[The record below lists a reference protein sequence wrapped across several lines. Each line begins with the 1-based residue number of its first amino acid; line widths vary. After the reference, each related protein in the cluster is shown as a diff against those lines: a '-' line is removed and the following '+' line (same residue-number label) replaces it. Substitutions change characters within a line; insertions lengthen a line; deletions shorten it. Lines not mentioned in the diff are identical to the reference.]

1 MSLQFETTHSNLI
14 YLLRRCGLRLPWVK
28 YQSRWS
34 HFCYSTYD
42 IFLFTIGLY
51 QFVCSACSIIL
62 VPTFQ
67 DMCTL
72 GIVTSVLATGGS
84 ITLFYFFYQNRL
96 EKFTDNWNLLN
107 EKILTSS
114 SDSKEFFRQLFLQVA
129 KSNESFGKT
138 ILFFV
143 FWTPIIYCS
152 PVPIIDAIKNSYRT
166 NLPLPILYPYDD
178 RQAGVYEI
186 TFLLH
191 MMGLVISVMKKF
203 GNDCFF
209 LSLFKI
215 HNAYLRY
222 ISVLI
227 KKEGEKFKKNNNRI
241 FKQKLI
247 SWIKIH
253 QQIVKNSQDLIK
265 LYTPIIIIYYVNLIC
280 IVVFGLFTQ
289 IKNDRD
295 SSVQRFGTAMFCT
308 VNIFQL
314 YMQCSSAEQ
323 LSTEAEKV
331 AEEVYNTPWNE
342 VDECNAEIIRLVLKI
357 ANRPVEVTAFK
368 APTFLLNKQTFITF
382 VVNTI
387 RAFMTFSKMSDLR
400 DQASLL

>member
-1 MSLQFETTHSNLI
+1 
-14 YLLRRCGLRLPWVK
+14 
-28 YQSRWS
+28 
-34 HFCYSTYD
+34 
-42 IFLFTIGLY
+42 
-51 QFVCSACSIIL
+51 
-62 VPTFQ
+62 
-67 DMCTL
+67 MCTL

-96 EKFTDNWNLLN
+96 EKFTDNWNSLN
-107 EKILTSS
+107 ENILKSNL
-114 SDSKEFFRQLFLQVA
+114 DSKEFFRQMFLQVA
-129 KSNESFGKT
+129 KNNESFTKT
-138 ILFFV
+138 ILFVV

-152 PVPIIDAIKNSYRT
+152 PVPVVDAIKQSYRT

-178 RQAGVYEI
+178 RQAGLYEM
-186 TFLLH
+186 TFFLH

-215 HNAYLRY
+215 HRTYLRY
-222 ISVLI
+222 LSVSI
-227 KKEGEKFKKNNNRI
+227 RSEGEKFKKNSNQLI
-241 FKQKLI
+241 KQKLI

-253 QQIVKNSQDLIK
+253 QQIIKNIQDLII
-265 LYTPIIIIYYVNLIC
+265 LYTPIIIVYHVNLIC

-295 SSVQRFGTAMFCT
+295 SSVQRIGTAMFCA

-314 YMQCSSAEQ
+314 YMQCSSAEE
-323 LSTEAEKV
+323 LSIEAERV
-331 AEEVYNTPWNE
+331 ADEIYNTPWNE
-342 VDECNAEIIRLVLKI
+342 VDENNAEIIRLVLKI
-357 ANRPVEVTAFK
+357 ANRPIEVTAFK
-368 APTFLLNKQTFITF
+368 APTFLLNKQSFVTF

-400 DQASLL
+400 D